1 MSSWGASD
9 SDESKPKW
17 LTDAEKKLVFANSSG
32 WVLEAGSAFSGNDNT
47 SATPEVLVAIGELT
61 TALGSADITEIEWIT
76 EEADKSAGFTLSV
89 RARFNEAV
97 DVNTSG
103 GTPYLAVTNGNQ
115 GSGSGRGPHNLAY
128 ASGTGTN
135 ELVFSLAIAA
145 ANAATNGAQANDTS
159 GEGMAV
165 LFAQDNY
172 SFSYAEVKEQVEK
185 ISATTQEYET
195 EMSALQATY
204 TMGAMTIGASLYETD
219 NPEGTTG
226 KYEETELSVSFAF

>member
-61 TALGSADITEIEWIT
+61 TALGAADITEIEWIT
-76 EEADKSAGFTLSV
+76 TAFDKSDGGTLSV

-145 ANAATNGAQANDTS
+145 ANAATNAGDILSIGTNPMNLNSGTIKDAGTS
-159 GEGMAV
+159 T
-165 LFAQDNY
+165 N
-172 SFSYAEVKEQVEK
+172 ST
-185 ISATTQEYET
+185 ITSAA
-195 EMSALQATY
+195 S
-204 TMGAMTIGASLYETD
+204 IGTAA
-219 NPEGTTG
+219 GTVT
-226 KYEETELSVSFAF
+226 VVA